1 MLHLS
6 TRDLACAALFAALTS
21 AGALISI
28 PAGAVPFTFQVIFVL
43 AAGLYLG
50 PWLGALSMCAY
61 LLVGLVAPV
70 YAGGTSGLGTL
81 FGPTGGYLWG
91 FVLAAWLVGW
101 LRGRLDT
108 ESLLVTVPI
117 ALAGLLPIYVLGTVW
132 LAAQLHMGWRAA
144 ISAGVV
150 PFVLFDCLKALTAAL
165 VIRALTTLPL
175 ALRDSLRPH

>member
-61 LLVGLVAPV
+61 LLIGLVAPV

-101 LRGRLDT
+101 LHRQLHAERL
-108 ESLLVTVPI
+108 I
-117 ALAGLLPIYVLGTVW
+117 ATLAISLAGLLPIYALGTVW
-132 LAAQLHMGWRAA
+132 LGAQLHMGWRAA
-144 ISAGVV
+144 LSAGVA

-165 VIRALTTLPL
+165 AIRALVALPL
-175 ALRDSLRPH
+175 GLRAPLRPR